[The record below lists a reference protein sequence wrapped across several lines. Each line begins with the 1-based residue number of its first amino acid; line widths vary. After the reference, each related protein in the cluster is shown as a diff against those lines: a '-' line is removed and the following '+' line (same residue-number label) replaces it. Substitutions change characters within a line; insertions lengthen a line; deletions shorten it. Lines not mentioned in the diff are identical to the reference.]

1 MGPCTASPSAA
12 ARSRVC
18 HGPCTASHCCCQA
31 RNLQWAPVPT
41 SSLAAARPVI
51 LSWPLYRLLMLR
63 ARSRVCHG
71 SCTGLPLLLSP
82 IATLCHVPLSGLSSH
97 CWWFPFICHRVLYG
111 LPLLLASY
119 RHTVAPH
126 SGFGPVTAQM
136 SEVCGDSKIRR
147 HSSAC
152 HTDWSVLISLP
163 QQTPRAFKLK
173 VQCSAL
179 I

>member
-1 MGPCTASPSAA
+1 MGPRTDSSCCCQARNLSWAPVPPSHAA

-18 HGPCTASHCCCQA
+18 HG
-31 RNLQWAPVPT
+31 
-41 SSLAAARPVI
+41 SL
-51 LSWPLYRLLMLR
+51 Y
-63 ARSRVCHG
+63 
-71 SCTGLPLLLSP
+71 GLPLLLSP
-82 IATLCHVPLSGLSSH
+82 SPHSAMCHFQVSSTAGGFHFVIGCCMASH
-97 CWWFPFICHRVLYG
+97 CCCLH
-111 LPLLLASY
+111 

-136 SEVCGDSKIRR
+136 SEVCGDSKIDGT
-147 HSSAC
+147 HL
-152 HTDWSVLISLP
+152 HVILTDSISSLP

>member
-1 MGPCTASPSAA
+1 MGPCTASSCCCQARNLPWAPVPDSSCCCQARNLSWAPVPPPHAA

-18 HGPCTASHCCCQA
+18 HG
-31 RNLQWAPVPT
+31 
-41 SSLAAARPVI
+41 SL
-51 LSWPLYRLLMLR
+51 Y
-63 ARSRVCHG
+63 
-71 SCTGLPLLLSP
+71 GLPLLLSP
-82 IATLCHVPLSGLSSH
+82 SPTLCHVPLSGLLTLLVVSIFVIGCCMASH
-97 CWWFPFICHRVLYG
+97 CCCLH
-111 LPLLLASY
+111 

-136 SEVCGDSKIRR
+136 SEVCGDSKIDGT
-147 HSSAC
+147 HL
-152 HTDWSVLISLP
+152 HVILTDSIISLP